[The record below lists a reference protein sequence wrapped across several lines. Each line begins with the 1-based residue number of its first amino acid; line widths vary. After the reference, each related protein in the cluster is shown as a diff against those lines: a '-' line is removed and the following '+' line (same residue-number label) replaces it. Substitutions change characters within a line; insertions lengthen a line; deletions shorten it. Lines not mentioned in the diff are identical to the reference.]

1 MAELIVLL
9 IVWVFILAL
18 CALVFFAYLLYKG
31 TLGWP
36 LPSMPP
42 WVRSRPPGWQGEQVF
57 LYHVCKR
64 LLPTEYFFLH
74 DVLIPVDG
82 GTSQVDFVILSRY
95 GLWVIE
101 TKDYKGWIFGR
112 ERDRFWTQAHAGH
125 RGSPGPKFRFQNP
138 LHQNYGHI
146 KAVCAVTGLV
156 ESECHSLVVFT
167 GNAVF
172 RTDRPANVVYLS
184 EAFDFIVGEQR
195 TLFSDEKLHEI
206 RQRLE
211 WARIPST
218 PENVRRHIQ
227 GIEQRL
233 TDVARSGADVSKREN
248 SALKELCPL
257 AETEKSDSPVISE
270 VDPAD
275 APDQPF
281 VRCSHCQC
289 VFPRAYIRLGQAIET
304 ADGKFYCD
312 DCLSFAVVDQN
323 KHPVKRLVFRRR
335 SIGIALLV
343 MFSWI
348 LLTPTCGK
356 PVGSSSSRK
365 VDRIGSSSIAIR
377 DDGVSKKAFGS
388 SSFPNEQEVQDE
400 VDRLVFTGWIQHR
413 GGRVILIENKS
424 YLAGDRL
431 ILPNTPK
438 NWRGMSVKIVEI
450 TEEYM
455 ILVMENSSGLSR
467 PYRVAISPRVGT

>member
-31 TLGWP
+31 ALGWP

-42 WVRSRPPGWQGEQVF
+42 WVRSRTPGWQGEQQF

-64 LLPTEYFFLH
+64 LPPTEYFFLH

-227 GIEQRL
+227 GIEHR
-233 TDVARSGADVSKREN
+233 RSITASSLEN
-248 SALKELCPL
+248 AHTNAHSAYWEWAPL
-257 AETEKSDSPVISE
+257 SETEKSESSVIGE
-270 VDPAD
+270 VESTVTRE
-275 APDQPF
+275 QSF
-281 VRCSHCQC
+281 VRCNNCRC
-289 VFPRAYIRLGQAIET
+289 VFPRGFIRLGQAVET
-304 ADGKFYCD
+304 SDGRFYCD
-312 DCLSFAVVDQN
+312 DCLSFAVEAHDEQPLKRVLFVRRLLGVVLLTMFATIVMFPTCV
-323 KHPVKRLVFRRR
+323 KPVRPNSSRVALRQESSPTMRHGNVSETSHGSGVFPSEREVQEAMNRLVF
-335 SIGIALLV
+335 
-343 MFSWI
+343 
-348 LLTPTCGK
+348 K
-356 PVGSSSSRK
+356 
-365 VDRIGSSSIAIR
+365 
-377 DDGVSKKAFGS
+377 
-388 SSFPNEQEVQDE
+388 
-400 VDRLVFTGWIQHR
+400 GWIQHR
-413 GGRVILIENKS
+413 GVRVILIGGKS
-424 YLAGDRL
+424 YLPGDRL
-431 ILPNTPK
+431 MLKSIPDD
-438 NWRGMSVKIVEI
+438 WRDMSVKLAETTDKFVVLTI
-450 TEEYM
+450 
-455 ILVMENSSGLSR
+455 ENADGVSKR
-467 PYRVAISPRVGT
+467 YRVAVPPIVGS